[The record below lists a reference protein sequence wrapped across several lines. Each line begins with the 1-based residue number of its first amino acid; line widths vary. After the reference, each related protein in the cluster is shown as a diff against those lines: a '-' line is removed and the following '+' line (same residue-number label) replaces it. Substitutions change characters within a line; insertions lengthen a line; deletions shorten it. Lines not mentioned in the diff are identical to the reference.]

1 MTGERTEATGLET
14 PEATT
19 ETGQAEATAPEA
31 ATAPAPQD
39 MAGDD
44 AFDENASF
52 ADLLEAHSGAAETV
66 RTGERVK
73 ATVVAIGED
82 TVFVATGAKV
92 DGLVDRKELE
102 DAEGN
107 LPVAVGDVLELYVV
121 SANAN
126 EIKLSR
132 AMGGQVGLAQM
143 EDALNAGIPIEG
155 KVTGPCKGGFNVE
168 VLKRRAF
175 CPASQ
180 MDLRP
185 GAEPDSFTGQT
196 FQFLITRLEQN
207 GRNIVV
213 SRRMLLEREQAE
225 SLSALME
232 NVKEGDVLE
241 GAVARLAPFGA
252 FVEIA
257 PGLEGMVHVSELSWS
272 RVQQPDEAVSVGDKV
287 RVKVLGIAGAEE
299 GKGGKDSRKG
309 PRISLSIR
317 QVSGDPWQ
325 DVADRLDADQ
335 ILTGKVTRL
344 APFGAFIEVLP
355 GVEGLVH
362 LSEMSWTRRIN
373 KPEEAVTP
381 GETVSV
387 KIKELDPAR
396 KRLSLSLRDAEGDPW
411 ATVEERFPAGSTVT
425 GTVEKRAPFGLF
437 VNLAPGVTGLLPN
450 AVAATSP
457 QSKTYAGLNPGAE
470 VSLVVRDLDVKARRI
485 SLAPADATGEDDGE
499 WRKLAQPQK
508 REPREG
514 RGGSRDGGRDGGRD
528 WNRDGGRGSR
538 SSAPATV
545 VSGDSSGFGS
555 LGSALQAALEK
566 RKK

>member
-1 MTGERTEATGLET
+1 MTGERTEGTGLES
-14 PEATT
+14 PEATP
-19 ETGQAEATAPEA
+19 ETAQAEAPAHEA
-31 ATAPAPQD
+31 AAAPAPQEAAPVD
-39 MAGDD
+39 MSGDD

-52 ADLLEAHSGAAETV
+52 ADLLEAHSGTAETV

-92 DGLVDRKELE
+92 DGIVERKELE

-107 LPVAVGDVLELYVV
+107 LPLAVGDVLELYVV

-132 AMGGQVGLAQM
+132 AMTGQAGLAQL
-143 EDALNAGIPIEG
+143 EDARSGGIPVEG
-155 KVTGPCKGGFNVE
+155 RVTGPCKGGFNVE

-196 FQFLITRLEQN
+196 FQFLVTRLEQN

-225 SLSALME
+225 SLSALMQSV
-232 NVKEGDVLE
+232 NEGDVLE
-241 GAVARLAPFGA
+241 GTVARLAPFGA

-272 RVQQPDEAVSVGDKV
+272 RVQQADEAVSVGDKV
-287 RVKVLGIAGAEE
+287 RVKVLGISGAEE

-335 ILTGKVTRL
+335 VLTGKVTRL

-381 GETVSV
+381 GETVTV
-387 KIKELDPAR
+387 KVKELDPAR

-411 ATVEERFPAGSTVT
+411 STAEERFPAGSTVT

-457 QSKTYAGLNPGAE
+457 QSKTYANMNPGAE
-470 VSLVVRDLDVKARRI
+470 VSLVVRDIDVKARRI

-499 WRKLAQPQK
+499 WRKYGQPQK
-508 REPREG
+508 REHHGGREG
-514 RGGSRDGGRDGGRD
+514 GRE
-528 WNRDGGRGSR
+528 GGRGQR
-538 SSAPATV
+538 SSAPTTV
-545 VSGDSSGFGS
+545 VAGDSGGFGI
-555 LGSALQAALEK
+555 LGNALQAALEK

>member
-1 MTGERTEATGLET
+1 MTGEPTEAAGL
-14 PEATT
+14 AT
-19 ETGQAEATAPEA
+19 PEA
-31 ATAPAPQD
+31 ATDATPAEAAAPEALAAMLD
-39 MAGDD
+39 TGDD
-44 AFDENASF
+44 NAFDENASF
-52 ADLLEAHSGAAETV
+52 ADLLEAHSGTTETV

-92 DGLVDRKELE
+92 DGLVERKELE

-107 LPVAVGDVLELYVV
+107 LPLAVGDVLELYVV
-121 SANAN
+121 SATAN

-132 AMGGQVGLAQM
+132 AMGGQVGLAQL
-143 EDALNAGIPIEG
+143 EDASSAGIPVEG
-155 KVTGPCKGGFNVE
+155 RVMGPCKGGFSVE
-168 VLKRRAF
+168 IMKRRAF

-185 GAEPDSFTGQT
+185 GAEPESFTGQT
-196 FQFLITRLEQN
+196 FLFLITRLEHN

-225 SLSALME
+225 SLSALMQ

-241 GAVARLAPFGA
+241 GVVSRLAPFGA

-272 RVQQPDEAVSVGDKV
+272 RVQQPDEAVSAGDRV
-287 RVKVLGIAGAEE
+287 RVKVLSMAGMED
-299 GKGGKDSRKG
+299 GRGGKDSRKG
-309 PRISLSIR
+309 PRISLSVR

-325 DVADRLDADQ
+325 EVAQRLDIDQ
-335 ILTGKVTRL
+335 VLTGRVTRL

-362 LSEMSWTRRIN
+362 LSEMSWTRRIG

-387 KIKELDPAR
+387 KIRELDPAR

-411 ATVEERFPAGSTVT
+411 ATVAERFPAGSTVT
-425 GTVEKRAPFGLF
+425 GSVEKRAPFGLF
-437 VNLAPGVTGLLPN
+437 VNLAPGVTGLLAN

-457 QSKTYAGLNPGAE
+457 RSRTYAGLNPGAE
-470 VSLVVRDLDVKARRI
+470 VTLVVRELDTRARRI

-499 WRKLAQPQK
+499 WRKYAQPQK
-508 REPREG
+508 RDQ
-514 RGGSRDGGRDGGRD
+514 RDGQGSSRT
-528 WNRDGGRGSR
+528 GGRGPR
-538 SSAPATV
+538 ASAPTTV
-545 VSGDSSGFGS
+545 VAGDAGGFGT

>member
-1 MTGERTEATGLET
+1 MTGERTEATGLQA

-31 ATAPAPQD
+31 TTAPAPQD

-225 SLSALME
+225 ALSALME
-232 NVKEGDVLE
+232 NV
-241 GAVARLAPFGA
+241 
-252 FVEIA
+252 
-257 PGLEGMVHVSELSWS
+257 
-272 RVQQPDEAVSVGDKV
+272 
-287 RVKVLGIAGAEE
+287 
-299 GKGGKDSRKG
+299 
-309 PRISLSIR
+309 
-317 QVSGDPWQ
+317 
-325 DVADRLDADQ
+325 
-335 ILTGKVTRL
+335 
-344 APFGAFIEVLP
+344 
-355 GVEGLVH
+355 
-362 LSEMSWTRRIN
+362 
-373 KPEEAVTP
+373 
-381 GETVSV
+381 
-387 KIKELDPAR
+387 
-396 KRLSLSLRDAEGDPW
+396 
-411 ATVEERFPAGSTVT
+411 
-425 GTVEKRAPFGLF
+425 
-437 VNLAPGVTGLLPN
+437 
-450 AVAATSP
+450 
-457 QSKTYAGLNPGAE
+457 
-470 VSLVVRDLDVKARRI
+470 
-485 SLAPADATGEDDGE
+485 
-499 WRKLAQPQK
+499 
-508 REPREG
+508 
-514 RGGSRDGGRDGGRD
+514 
-528 WNRDGGRGSR
+528 
-538 SSAPATV
+538 
-545 VSGDSSGFGS
+545 
-555 LGSALQAALEK
+555 
-566 RKK
+566 